1 MKKSELRKI
10 IRSIIAEQIGPNTAP
25 VGQTMSPGSG
35 GGVGIDATPTAQST
49 GQAGGSDPSVVQDVI
64 GALEAAAVDMQSSN
78 PDLVRSIRGTVN
90 KLKRFPTLTPEVM
103 DLIKMIIA
111 IANGDY
117 NPIPSINE
125 QGKRRVLP
133 PPPNDLAK
141 KAPIGYGPFVNT
153 WWLKALMAVIS

>member
-35 GGVGIDATPTAQST
+35 GVEIDATPTAQST

-64 GALEAAAVDMQSSN
+64 GALEAAAVDIESSYPELARN
-78 PDLVRSIRGTVN
+78 VRGTVN

-125 QGKRRVLP
+125 QNKHGGKGHS
-133 PPPNDLAK
+133 AK
-141 KAPIGYGPFVNT
+141 KTPGLLLGPFVNS
-153 WWLKALMAVIS
+153 WWLKALMAAIS